1 MVPPPAGLLPVVKVL
16 LTGMAIHPLKGHA
29 EDYRV
34 YRARIQKALD
44 SLGDGPTLEEA
55 YAQSEEA
62 IHALRDHGLRTTK
75 RLHLQDAELRAIVKM
90 LMETLEELCIATPER
105 TRQLLEV
112 ANQLG
117 SAAEAE
123 ELRVVKA
130 SLADCLAVIRKEA
143 ERELSHTGG
152 QHSADGITDL
162 PGRPAAEA
170 ALVEA
175 CSAATP
181 VCAVI
186 MLVDRLS
193 LYNRRYGHEAGDKV
207 LRYFADSVR
216 RSFDSPDAIYR
227 WTGPAIL
234 LLREGTLDK
243 VQAEA
248 RRILEPRLQFDFEVS
263 SRTILLAIDACWS
276 VLPMMVDPRLL
287 INKIDAFVT
296 F

>member
-1 MVPPPAGLLPVVKVL
+1 MPKI
-16 LTGMAIHPLKGHA
+16 TGSTAQGSRRPWIRWGIA
-29 EDYRV
+29 
-34 YRARIQKALD
+34 
-44 SLGDGPTLEEA
+44 PTLEEA

-62 IHALRDHGLRTTK
+62 VHALRDHGLRTTK
-75 RLHLQDAELRAIVKM
+75 RLHLHDTELRAIVKL
-90 LMETLEELCIATPER
+90 LMETLEELRIATPER
-105 TRQLLEV
+105 TRQLMEV
-112 ANQLG
+112 ENRLG
-117 SAAEAE
+117 SAAEVE

-143 ERELSHTGG
+143 ERELSHTGTE
-152 QHSADGITDL
+152 HSADGITDL
-162 PGRPAAEA
+162 AGRPAGEA
-170 ALVEA
+170 ALVQA
-175 CSAATP
+175 CSAETP
-181 VCAVI
+181 LCAVI

-193 LYNRRYGHEAGDKV
+193 LYNRRYGREAGDKV
-207 LRYFADSVR
+207 LRYFADFVR
-216 RSFDSPDAIYR
+216 RSFDASNSIYR

-243 VQAEA
+243 VQAEV
-248 RRILEPRLQFDFEVS
+248 RRILEPRLQYDFEVQ